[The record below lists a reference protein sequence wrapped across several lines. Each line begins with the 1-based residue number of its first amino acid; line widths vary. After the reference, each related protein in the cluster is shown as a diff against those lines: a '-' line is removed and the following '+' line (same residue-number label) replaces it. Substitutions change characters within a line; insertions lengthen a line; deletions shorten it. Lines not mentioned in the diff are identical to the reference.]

1 MSKGFLVFTCADSS
15 ALEVWRWAEDQH
27 KDPVDCSPDI
37 GQVYSYQTAMLAYE
51 YTQGSNPIRGELV
64 PLGVLRQPG
73 NLQALR
79 LAYPT
84 LCVGSRDGTHL
95 WLWDIRRRELI
106 QTIDMSTSAGSAV
119 IGMRYVDVNET
130 HVFVVVAAVGKA
142 AVSVY
147 SRGTGQCVFRL
158 TPEQLNRFCSSAHLP
173 TRIEDSGNSFF
184 RLALHPHSPTPTLV
198 YPAPPEDQVMAVH
211 VSPTGRDFV
220 AATFCGYVLH
230 VTGFDST
237 YQVTERGQLPA
248 RPGRP
253 KISVTRVFNSR
264 TTHLAYDGEHIVVT
278 TVS

>member
-1 MSKGFLVFTCADSS
+1 
-15 ALEVWRWAEDQH
+15 
-27 KDPVDCSPDI
+27 
-37 GQVYSYQTAMLAYE
+37 
-51 YTQGSNPIRGELV
+51 
-64 PLGVLRQPG
+64 
-73 NLQALR
+73 
-79 LAYPT
+79 
-84 LCVGSRDGTHL
+84 
-95 WLWDIRRRELI
+95 
-106 QTIDMSTSAGSAV
+106 MSTSAGSAA
-119 IGMRYVDVNET
+119 IGIRYVDVNET
-130 HVFVVVAAVGKA
+130 HVFVVVAAVAKA

-184 RLALHPHSPTPTLV
+184 RLALHHHSPTPTLV
-198 YPAPPEDQVMAVH
+198 YPAPPEDQVMVVH

-278 TVS
+278 TTQGVCMATLRPSLENDITIGTDPGLYPFPAQFASLVPPFAGGYVSYDGTSCIQLTKEGFWVAWQANLPIGREVPFRRPRKTIGMIDFTRPRMPNLGPSSGSKARRLSWG